1 MIAYKN
7 FINQKSIYKIFK
19 LISFNYLSRIISFLI
34 VIILARS
41 LSIKS
46 FSQWQIFKASLL
58 TYLFLWMEAFILG
71 LLFL

>member
-19 LISFNYLSRIISFLI
+19 LISFNYLARIISFLI

-46 FSQWQIFKASLL
+46 FSQWQIFKASFAYLL
-58 TYLFLWMEAFILG
+58 IFWMEAFILG